1 MFVCMLF
8 GSSPA
13 GAIHVCVHVV
23 RNRMLFASCFHCAIC
38 QGEQL
43 SSICQYMQDELGV
56 CLCVPMQ
63 VNIRRP
69 FSNLEMCSTLVV
81 LMGHVARVH
90 GKASCRTTPAGQ
102 QAPNRISRQG
112 ADAMHNFVKSGCQVC
127 MLLI

>member
-1 MFVCMLF
+1 MSACMLF
-8 GSSPA
+8 GIACCLLLVFIVPSA
-13 GAIHVCVHVV
+13 
-23 RNRMLFASCFHCAIC
+23 RENSCQAF
-38 QGEQL
+38 
-43 SSICQYMQDELGV
+43 CQYMQDELGV